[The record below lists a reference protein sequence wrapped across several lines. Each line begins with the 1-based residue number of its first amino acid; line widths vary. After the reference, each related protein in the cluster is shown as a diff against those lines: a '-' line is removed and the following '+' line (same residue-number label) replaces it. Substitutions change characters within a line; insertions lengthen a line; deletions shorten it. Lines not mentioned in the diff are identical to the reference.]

1 MAIHGHLPR
10 PYALLLI
17 SAVTTR
23 HIPNELK
30 MSISIILK
38 AKLTFILATS
48 SRNDVIADLV
58 MPATA
63 ATRSTL
69 VVIGTPLR

>member
-1 MAIHGHLPR
+1 MAIYGHLPR

-30 MSISIILK
+30 ISISIIVK

-58 MPATA
+58 IPATA

>member
-38 AKLTFILATS
+38 AKLTFVLATN

-58 MPATA
+58 RPATA
-63 ATRSTL
+63 AIRSTL
-69 VVIGTPLR
+69 VVIRTPLR

>member
-1 MAIHGHLPR
+1 MAIHGDLPR

-23 HIPNELK
+23 HIPNELN
-30 MSISIILK
+30 MSMSIILK

-48 SRNDVIADLV
+48 SWNDVIADLV

-69 VVIGTPLR
+69 LVTGTPWR

>member
-10 PYALLLI
+10 PYALLLT